1 MVVYLVNANL
11 FSPGPL
17 SLLVVLLPLI
27 SGLVSALLLR
37 SWWTLAI
44 APAAYI
50 VGEIL
55 ALLVFVGVP
64 QLWLGVY
71 SLLLVDLLVIIGAV
85 VGTFF
90 GTWVEQRRQHQ

>member
-11 FSPGPL
+11 FSPGPPGL
-17 SLLVVLLPLI
+17 FVVLLPLI

-44 APAAYI
+44 APAASI
-50 VGEIL
+50 AGEIL
-55 ALLVFVGVP
+55 AWLVLVGIP
-64 QLWLGVY
+64 QRWLGVY
-71 SLLLVDLLVIIGAV
+71 SLRLVDLLVIIGAV

-90 GTWVEQRRQHQ
+90 GTWVEQR